1 MTDTF
6 YSAHIVCD
14 ASYNSVTFIAGV
26 AGTCVIVK
34 DGEFALHGMYQ
45 GAMPEIP
52 NSNEAEM
59 LAIEAG
65 AKELRRLVRAGRF
78 SVRKLNIHSDSTV
91 AAKTIKNLILTGD
104 CDPRYK
110 EQATVTLNA
119 LLQVVAVE
127 QLSFHKVK
135 AHVPDDDAEPVEGLH
150 NLVDKK
156 AKSARTLF
164 ENHLFSPQPQV
175 VGEKT
180 FVGVVSPAKVHP
192 KDHIKFI
199 TLGEHLALKYD
210 KVRLFFNEI
219 LPSGEAVQNHPLM
232 IGLTQ
237 GAEKSGRSLKDVLAK
252 MSASPRPDMLP
263 PSEGSDRTLLR
274 SYVYQYTADMLS
286 SRIAK
291 GRTLHPRQLSGL
303 DAAKDI
309 HAASPNIT
317 LKLPLDQAESLY
329 KALQASPL
337 LHEQSSNHVETEVN
351 LCESLRKNGAIFYF
365 LSPFACNKLQYLQD
379 NYLEQPLV
387 SLPNVLIDELQNHYY
402 DWSTVPEA
410 MIPDHTL
417 GYLYQRLLYGE
428 RANPTKYG
436 DPLQSMAH
444 ALDFKDPLYRNSGA
458 ASRLLFGPETYSRL
472 NIDTPTGRIEPP
484 CVRAINLCDN
494 DYPVSLHSLS
504 AWFDKITTHIN
515 MPYTKGVDNALQLYK
530 LATPSQERKDYL
542 QIEMYLKEH
551 LSILEAP
558 QIRRGVCDIL
568 QQQGISDSRALQNVI
583 NQHCHD
589 NILRGLHD
597 PSDIRSFTE
606 RLLQHAEIVHQDHLA
621 QLPPKESLYPKKED
635 VKTSLSSHPGLNRP

>member
-6 YSAHIVCD
+6 HSAQIICD
-14 ASYNSVTFIAGV
+14 ASYNDHIFTAGIAG
-26 AGTCVIVK
+26 ACIIEK
-34 DGEFALHGMYQ
+34 DGKLALSDMYQ
-45 GAMPEIP
+45 GAMPEIQ

-78 SVRKLNIHSDSTV
+78 SVRELKIHSDSTV
-91 AAKTIKNLILTGD
+91 AARTIENLILTGD
-104 CDPRYK
+104 CDARYK
-110 EQATVTLNA
+110 NQATVTLNA
-119 LLQVVAVE
+119 LLQVVAAE
-127 QLSFHKVK
+127 HISFHKVR
-135 AHVPDDDAEPVEGLH
+135 AHVPDHQANLIEKFH
-150 NLVDKK
+150 NFIDVK

-164 ENHLFSPQPQV
+164 EDHLFSPHHQAI
-175 VGEKT
+175 GEKS
-180 FVGVVSPAKVHP
+180 FIGVVSPGAVPPH
-192 KDHIKFI
+192 DHMKFVL
-199 TLGEHLALKYD
+199 LGEHLALNHD

-219 LPSGEAVQNHPLM
+219 LPSSDAVQNHPLI

-263 PSEGSDRTLLR
+263 PSEGADRTLLR
-274 SYVYQYTADMLS
+274 HYVYQYTADMLS
-286 SRIAK
+286 SRIVK
-291 GRTLHPRQLSGL
+291 GRDRHPWRLSGL
-303 DAAKDI
+303 DAARDI

-317 LKLPLDQAESLY
+317 LKFPLDQAEALY

-337 LHEQSSNHVETEVN
+337 LHDKSRSHVERGLS
-351 LCESLRKNGAIFYF
+351 LCNTLRKDGADFFF

-379 NYLEQPLV
+379 NYLDQPLV
-387 SLPNVLIDELQNHYY
+387 LLPNVLVDELQNHYY
-402 DWSTVPEA
+402 DWKTVPAA

-417 GYLYQRLLYGE
+417 GYLYQRLLHGS
-428 RANPTKYG
+428 RSNPTRYG
-436 DPLQSMAH
+436 DPLQSMVH
-444 ALDFKDPLYRNSGA
+444 LLDFKDPSYRNAGA
-458 ASRLLFGPETYSRL
+458 VSRLLFGPETYSRL
-472 NIDTPTGRIEPP
+472 NLATPTGRIEPP
-484 CVRAINLCDN
+484 CVRAINLCEN
-494 DYPVSLHSLS
+494 SPLINIHSLS

-530 LATPSQERKDYL
+530 LAAPSQERKDYL

-558 QIRRGVCDIL
+558 QIRRGVFDIL

-635 VKTSLSSHPGLNRP
+635 VKASLSSHPGLSRP